1 MAIAEKKKDKKYK
14 GGPSRKSYLKSMA
27 RGGKRPIGTY
37 AKSGDYDPRDVYT
50 EKSIDYR
57 GTTWY
62 ADTDPLMRYAT
73 AVYRGAGKELFVANG
88 AIYKAPHGMNP
99 VKQQDI

>member
-1 MAIAEKKKDKKYK
+1 MATAEKKKDKKYS
-14 GGPSRKSYLKSMA
+14 GGPERKQYLKSVA
-27 RGGKRPIGTY
+27 RGGKRPVGTY
-37 AKSGDYDPRDVYT
+37 AKSGDYDPDKVYT

-62 ADTDPLMRYAT
+62 ADTDPLIRYAT
-73 AVYRGAGKELFVANG
+73 AVYRGTGKELFVSKG
-88 AIYKAPHGMNP
+88 SIYKAPYGMNP